1 LLAVINSGSQDQV
14 NAAFGCVQSLFL
26 TMIALLDM
34 HLACDISQYSLAVL
48 TPCIIDMFE
57 ASSKEE
63 DRMSRFIAL
72 ILTVSF
78 RRSARGVFSPLI
90 QALHNRICA
99 MSPSPAVFQ
108 VPWPLPARG
117 VGVGS
122 LSEEHVRAVTTH
134 K

>member
-1 LLAVINSGSQDQV
+1 
-14 NAAFGCVQSLFL
+14 
-26 TMIALLDM
+26 MIALFAI
-34 HLACDISQYSLAVL
+34 HFACDISQSSLAAL

-63 DRMSRFIAL
+63 DGMSRDITL

-78 RRSARGVFSPLI
+78 RRNARGVSSPLF
-90 QALHNRICA
+90 QALHNRSCS
-99 MSPSPAVFQ
+99 MNPSPAVFQ

-117 VGVGS
+117 VPVGS